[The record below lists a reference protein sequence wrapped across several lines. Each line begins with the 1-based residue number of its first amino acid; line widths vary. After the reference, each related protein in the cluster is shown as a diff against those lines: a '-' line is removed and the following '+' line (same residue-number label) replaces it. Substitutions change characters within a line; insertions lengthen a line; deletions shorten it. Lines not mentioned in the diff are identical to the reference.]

1 MGHSPT
7 MYKCFSIFV
16 FAHFPKA
23 KGRKERK
30 GLPADSA
37 EKGERGK
44 EKAVLFATRG
54 EATGSTSAAETAA
67 QTR

>member
-1 MGHSPT
+1 MH
-7 MYKCFSIFV
+7 KCFSMHV
-16 FAHFPKA
+16 LAHFPKA

-30 GLPADSA
+30 GPPADPG

-54 EATGSTSAAETAA
+54 EATGSTFAAEKAA